1 MKPPGDRPGGAP
13 RVLVIDNYDSFVG
26 SLYQYLGEL
35 GAEPIV
41 KRNDAITVREA
52 RDLSVTHLMV
62 SPGPRRPE
70 HAGVSME
77 MIRAFAG
84 EIPVLGVC
92 LGHQAIG
99 QALGGKVVP
108 ARKLV
113 HGKTSEIRHQ
123 GTGIFTGLPSPLT
136 ATRYHSLSLDAG
148 SLPDVFEVT
157 ADTEDGEI
165 MAIRHRG
172 FDVPL
177 TGLQF
182 HPESIL
188 TEHGHDLLRNFLK
201 GVR

>member
-1 MKPPGDRPGGAP
+1 MTA

-41 KRNDAITVREA
+41 KRNDRVTVREA
-52 RDLSVTHLMV
+52 REMEISHLLL
-62 SPGPRRPE
+62 SPGPKRPE
-70 HAGVSME
+70 HAGVSLD

-99 QALGGKVVP
+99 QALGGSVVP
-108 ARKLV
+108 ARVLV
-113 HGKTSEIRHQ
+113 HGKTSPIRHQ
-123 GTGIFTGLPSPLT
+123 GVGIFTGIPSPFT
-136 ATRYHSLSLDAG
+136 ATRYHSLSLERA
-148 SLPDVFEVT
+148 SLPAVLEVT

-165 MAIRHRG
+165 MAIRHHTSAA
-172 FDVPL
+172 PL

-188 TEHGHDLLRNFLK
+188 TRHGHDLIRNFLA
-201 GVR
+201 GIG

>member
-1 MKPPGDRPGGAP
+1 MRARAGAP

-35 GAEPIV
+35 GAEPILV
-41 KRNDAITVREA
+41 RNDAITVREA
-52 RDLSVTHLMV
+52 RELSMTHLLI

-70 HAGVSME
+70 HAGVSLS

-99 QALGGKVVP
+99 QAFGGTVVP

-113 HGKTSEIRHQ
+113 HGKTSPIRHR
-123 GTGIFTGLPSPLT
+123 GVGVFAGLPSPLT
-136 ATRYHSLSLDAG
+136 AMRYHSLSLEIE
-148 SLPDVFEVT
+148 SLPEVFEVT

-165 MAIRHRG
+165 MAIRHRW

-188 TEHGHDLLRNFLK
+188 TEHGHDLIRNFLR
-201 GVR
+201 GTE